1 MTRML
6 RWDKGREAIDA
17 MLARRHL
24 EQVPS
29 NADHAQRLLAQAR
42 THIASASALR
52 SSDSELAFRAAYDSA
67 RKALTAL
74 LAVQGLRP
82 TSSGGHVVVYQAALA
97 QFDPPLGGT
106 IKPFEWMR
114 RTRNDVE
121 YPRMDAPGV
130 DPDEVDDA
138 ISAAGSIVEMV
149 SRLAETMPPYG
160 K

>member
-52 SSDSELAFRAAYDSA
+52 SSDSELAFCAAYDSA

-74 LAVQGLRP
+74 LAVQGLVPHPPAGTWWSTKRHSRSSTLRWAAP
-82 TSSGGHVVVYQAALA
+82 SSRSSG
-97 QFDPPLGGT
+97 
-106 IKPFEWMR
+106 
-114 RTRNDVE
+114 
-121 YPRMDAPGV
+121 
-130 DPDEVDDA
+130 
-138 ISAAGSIVEMV
+138 
-149 SRLAETMPPYG
+149 
-160 K
+160 